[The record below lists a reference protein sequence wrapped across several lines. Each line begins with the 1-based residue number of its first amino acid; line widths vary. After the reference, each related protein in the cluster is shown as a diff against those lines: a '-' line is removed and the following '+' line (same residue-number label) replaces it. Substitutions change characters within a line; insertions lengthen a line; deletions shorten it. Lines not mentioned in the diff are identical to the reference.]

1 MILTDRPRRREIAK
15 PGSQVLALAVL
26 AVAFSGCAAIDQA
39 REAQAQQDLAGARQ
53 SCARFTDGTP
63 AFATC
68 VETELAVISYQRRR
82 ALEEQSAPGRV
93 PSYGPRGQ
101 FCVPTAAGS
110 TVAC

>member
-1 MILTDRPRRREIAK
+1 MF
-15 PGSQVLALAVL
+15 ALVVF
-26 AVAFSGCAAIDQA
+26 AVALSGCAAIDQA

-53 SCARFTDGTP
+53 GCARFTDGTP

-68 VETELAVISYQRRR
+68 VETELAVISYRRRR

-93 PSYGPRGQ
+93 PSYGTRGQ
-101 FCVPTAAGS
+101 FCIPTAAGW